1 MAGLPPDSGRPAFSG
16 HADRRETAIVGAVAL
31 AVGIATAVIFT
42 MRSDLDI
49 AVSNAFLDEAGAF
62 SLAGSPFWQSLRTLF
77 LRGFTLWYVVIVAA
91 WLFAAGRRSPV
102 LGLGWE
108 RWFYM
113 LLCSLAGPLLLVNV
127 VLKEHWGR
135 WRPREIFEL
144 GGREIFTP
152 VLSPAGTCL
161 DNCSFVSGE
170 VASMAMV
177 FIALAFSTRH
187 WRPIH
192 YALAVVMGAVEA
204 LIRVGQGGHFLSDS
218 IFACVF
224 MVLIAAGIYA
234 WLFLSRFSPLPYLRA
249 RLQ

>member
-1 MAGLPPDSGRPAFSG
+1 VTDSTADNRRPAFSG
-16 HADRRETAIVGAVAL
+16 YADARETGLVVVSAL
-31 AVGIATAVIFT
+31 AVGLLTALVFSV
-42 MRSDLDI
+42 RPDLDI
-49 AVSNAFLDEAGAF
+49 AVSKGFGGAAGAF
-62 SLAGSPFWQSLRTLF
+62 SMAGETFWQSLRTLF

-91 WLFAAGRRSPV
+91 WLLSASRRAPV
-102 LGLGWE
+102 LNLSWE

-113 LLCSLAGPLLLVNV
+113 VLCSLTGPLLLVNI

-144 GGREIFTP
+144 GGSEIFTP
-152 VLSPAGTCL
+152 VLSPAGTCF

-170 VASMAMV
+170 VASMAMA
-177 FIALAFSTRH
+177 FMALAFSTRH

-192 YALAVVMGAVEA
+192 YALAVAMGALEA
-204 LIRVGQGGHFLSDS
+204 LIRVGQGGHFLSDA

-234 WLFLSRFSPLPYLRA
+234 WLFLSRFSPLPYLRS
-249 RLQ
+249 RLK